1 MATMIVSFDSEQEA
15 QDAISRLM
23 DANVG
28 EVRARVLSS
37 SEVMSHPK
45 TDTTAPMID
54 PVLGSV
60 EVRQA
65 EMPNIPEAEHSE
77 GDWATATIPTT
88 GGHAEGVQ
96 VMIEVD
102 DNVEAEVRRLLG
114 VHAGGQS

>member
-15 QDAISRLM
+15 QDAISRLV

-37 SEVMSHPK
+37 SEYMSHPK
-45 TDTTAPMID
+45 TDTTAPVID
-54 PVLGSV
+54 PTMGSV

-77 GDWATATIPTT
+77 ADWASATIPTT
-88 GGHAEGVQ
+88 GGRVEGVQ

-102 DNVEAEVRRLLG
+102 DSVEAEVRRVLG
-114 VHAGGQS
+114 MRAGGQS